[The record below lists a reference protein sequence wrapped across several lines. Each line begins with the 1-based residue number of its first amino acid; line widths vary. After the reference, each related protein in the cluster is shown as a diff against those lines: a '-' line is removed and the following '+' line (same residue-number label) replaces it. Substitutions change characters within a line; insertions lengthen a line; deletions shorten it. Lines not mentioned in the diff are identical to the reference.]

1 MITLHP
7 LSVLANDRTLVG
19 YAYVGYLL
27 FIVLVSKK
35 KVSNKFEGL
44 LGILRAFLLLVG

>member
-27 FIVLVSKK
+27 FIALVSK
-35 KVSNKFEGL
+35 KVSNKFGGL